1 MEILE
6 VSQFYSYERES
17 DAYLE
22 SAQVMM
28 AWRDVLIGC
37 SSFSPFRSV
46 RSVRSL
52 KYAVIS
58 CTPCL
63 PGSAFS

>member
-37 SSFSPFRSV
+37 SSFSPFRSA
-46 RSVRSL
+46 RSL